1 MAETGKDL
9 KTNEKPKESDFR
21 PPSAFRKFVSRSSDA
36 EYPAE
41 RNRYHLYVSY
51 ACPWAHRTLIYRKLK
66 GLQDVISVDVV
77 YWKLSEVGWMFSP
90 DMPDCTPDTVN
101 GKTCMKDLY
110 LMADSNFEGRYT
122 VPVLW
127 DKKKK
132 TIVNNESAEIIRM
145 LNTEFN
151 EFSTKPDLDL
161 YPEKLRNEID
171 ELNEWIYKGINNG
184 VYGVAFS
191 IFQGSQE
198 KYDKTV
204 QEVFAALD
212 RVEGI
217 LSQRRYLTGNTIT
230 EADVR
235 LYVTLVRF
243 DAVYVGH
250 FKCNIRR
257 IIDYPNLW
265 GYLRDLYQ
273 TPGFGDTTN
282 IVHVKGHYQQ
292 SHLHL
297 QINPQGIVAAGPDID
312 FTSPHGRA
320 DKFK

>member
-9 KTNEKPKESDFR
+9 KKTLFTNEKSGEFVRKPSTFR
-21 PPSAFRKFVSRSSDA
+21 NSVSRSSDT
-36 EYPAE
+36 EHPAE

-66 GLQDVISVDVV
+66 GLEDVISVDAVG
-77 YWKLSEVGWMFSP
+77 KFSEIGWMFSP
-90 DMPDCTPDTVN
+90 DIPGSTPDTVN
-101 GKTCMKDLY
+101 GKTYMKELY
-110 LMADSNFEGRYT
+110 LMADNNYDGRYT

-151 EFSTKPDLDL
+151 GFSNKPDLDL

-171 ELNEWIYKGINNG
+171 GLNEWIYRDINNG
-184 VYGVAFS
+184 VYRSGFATT
-191 IFQGSQE
+191 QE
-198 KYDKTV
+198 AYDKAV
-204 QEVFAALD
+204 REVFAALD

-235 LYVTLVRF
+235 LYTTLVRF
-243 DAVYVGH
+243 DLVYVGH

-257 IIDYPNLW
+257 IVDYPNLW

-282 IVHVKGHYQQ
+282 ILHIKNIYQQ
-292 SHLHL
+292 SQLT
-297 QINPQGIVAAGPDID
+297 INPQGIVAAGPDID